1 MTTYTIS
8 YDTDYGLAYHASD
21 FEGQSYWA
29 FIASANKAA
38 WKAGILDDDT
48 SVLDCDNEIDQ
59 F

>member
-1 MTTYTIS
+1 MITYTIS
-8 YDTDYGLAYHASD
+8 YDTDYGLAYHGSD
-21 FEGQSYWA
+21 FEGQSYNA

-38 WKAGILDDDT
+38 REAGLLDNET

>member
-8 YDTDYGLAYHASD
+8 YDTEYGLAYHGSD
-21 FEGQSYWA
+21 FEGQSYNE

-38 WKAGILDDDT
+38 WKAGLLDDGT

>member
-1 MTTYTIS
+1 MKIYTIS

-21 FEGQSYWA
+21 FEGQSYNA

-38 WKAGILDDDT
+38 WDAGILDGDT
-48 SVLDCDNEIDQ
+48 SVLDCDREDGQ

>member
-8 YDTDYGLAYHASD
+8 YDTEYGLAYHASD
-21 FEGQSYWA
+21 FEGQSYNA

-38 WKAGILDDDT
+38 REAGLLDDNT